1 MVFRTAHG
9 ASSERAEGMW
19 SDVDTVST
27 EDERTYGRAFVILH
41 PKQIRL
47 DVALPI
53 DDLLKK
59 YRRYASTDIVV
70 RWISGTDYVDD
81 QLMVGLIADN
91 VSKLWDF
98 RQDILEVV
106 ATVPYAN
113 IMPVTDWL
121 EDYLTSSTKDSKD
134 RQAA

>member
-1 MVFRTAHG
+1 
-9 ASSERAEGMW
+9 MW

-41 PKQIRL
+41 PKQIRI